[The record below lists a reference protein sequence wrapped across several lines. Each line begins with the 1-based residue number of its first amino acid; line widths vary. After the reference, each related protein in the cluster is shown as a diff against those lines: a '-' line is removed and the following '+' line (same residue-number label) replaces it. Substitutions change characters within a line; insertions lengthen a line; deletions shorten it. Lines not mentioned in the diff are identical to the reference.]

1 MELRPG
7 PAALGRGSTFPSEDG
22 SMTVIVLY
30 GPKAAGKSQVA
41 AALRKRGVAHVDAD
55 ELVLD
60 LLAQG
65 AQPHPQLGWL
75 SQVEAA
81 VAEALAEHEAVSVE
95 ATGAWDSD
103 WQLAED
109 FEAQGQQV
117 LQVWVWAPLD
127 VTLCRLATRGERRV
141 AITMDEARSLWLASS
156 DQASSR
162 HFQLVL
168 DTSQL
173 EPHDLD
179 HATAPLAALLGDE
192 RDRRRK
198 DP

>member
-1 MELRPG
+1 
-7 PAALGRGSTFPSEDG
+7 
-22 SMTVIVLY
+22 V
-30 GPKAAGKSQVA
+30 AG
-41 AALRKRGVAHVDAD
+41 ALRKQGVADVDAD
-55 ELVLD
+55 ELALD
-60 LLAQG
+60 LLARG

-75 SQVEAA
+75 SEVESA
-81 VAEALAEHEAVSVE
+81 VAEALREHDPVPVE

-117 LQVWVWAPLD
+117 LRVWVWALLA
-127 VTLCRLATRGERRV
+127 VTLRRLATRGERRV
-141 AITMDEARSLWLASS
+141 PITMGEARSMWLAAS

-162 HFQLVL
+162 HFQLAL

-173 EPHDLD
+173 EPRDLD

-192 RDRRRK
+192 RDRSRK

>member
-1 MELRPG
+1 
-7 PAALGRGSTFPSEDG
+7 
-22 SMTVIVLY
+22 MTVIVLY

-41 AALRKRGVAHVDAD
+41 AALRARGVAHVDAD

-65 AQPHPQLGWL
+65 VQPHPQLGWL
-75 SQVEAA
+75 SEVETA
-81 VAEALAEHEAVSVE
+81 VAEALREHDAVSVE

-117 LQVWVWAPLD
+117 LQVLVWAPLE
-127 VTLCRLATRGERRV
+127 VTLSRLATRGERRV
-141 AITMDEARSLWLASS
+141 PISMDEARSMWLASS

-179 HATAPLAALLGDE
+179 HATAPLAALLADE
-192 RDRRRK
+192 RDRPRK